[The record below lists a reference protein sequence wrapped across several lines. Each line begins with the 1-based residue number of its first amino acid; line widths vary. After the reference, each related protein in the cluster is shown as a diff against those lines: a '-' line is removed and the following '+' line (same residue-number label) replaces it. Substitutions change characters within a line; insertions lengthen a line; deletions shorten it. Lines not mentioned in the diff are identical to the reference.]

1 MDNHD
6 IDAFFHESGLAARV
20 DRQIQPPSAMW
31 VLQAGN
37 FPVLIQTQ
45 EDVDRIRIVAFITD
59 ADSLAPEALR
69 VMLEANYHTAM
80 DARYAITGEHVV
92 AAYLHPF
99 EELNDEQFV
108 LGFYQVVSCAET
120 FGTHFSGGTMIFGE
134 TDAEL
139 DDELGDLAGIGLES
153 LRDELVAKILASQ
166 QQ

>member
-6 IDAFFHESGLAARV
+6 IDAFFHETGLAARV

-45 EDVDRIRIVAFITD
+45 EDADRIRIVAFIAD
-59 ADSLAPEALR
+59 ADSLPPEALR

-92 AAYLHPF
+92 AAFLHPL
-99 EELNDEQFV
+99 EDLTDEQFV

-120 FGTHFSGGTMIFGE
+120 FGTHFSGGTMVFGH
-134 TDAEL
+134 AEDDDDL
-139 DDELGDLAGIGLES
+139 DGLDVVGVS
-153 LRDELVAKILASQ
+153 SFRDELVAKILASQ